1 MSLYKRKPGGV
12 WWVRFGRK
20 TRKTTGTK
28 DRKRAE
34 EFERVE
40 RDRIWRRNKL
50 GDRGAL
56 SWQKAAERWLK
67 HSKRSRVRD
76 RELLAWLAPRIGNE
90 AVRDVADP
98 AALDQL
104 REDGLA
110 EGWAQSTV
118 DRMMRTVRSVLRS
131 CWKRKEID
139 QPYVPMH
146 GDPEAEPRF
155 LTHDQFRALCA
166 ELPHH
171 LNLAARFAVLT
182 LLRKTAHSRLTW
194 DRIDLESRWAWVP
207 GERTKTGKPFGI
219 ALSDEAIEILMEC
232 KRLWPNGERV
242 FRYDGQ
248 PVSNF
253 HTAAFKKAAERA
265 KVLPLRW
272 HDLRHTGASWAVQN
286 GVTLQELMV
295 LGNWKSYK
303 SVLVYAHLAPSNS
316 SKAAEIV
323 GQTVVHA
330 LKIVK

>member
-1 MSLYKRKPGGV
+1 MPLYKRKPGGV
-12 WWVRFGRK
+12 WWIRIGRK

-34 EFERVE
+34 EFEAVE
-40 RDRIWRRNKL
+40 RDRLWRRNKL

-76 RELLAWLAPRIGNE
+76 RELLKWLEPRIGNE

-98 AALDQL
+98 DALDQL

-131 CWKRKEID
+131 CWKRKEIE

-155 LTHDQFRALCA
+155 LTHDQFRRLCD
-166 ELPHH
+166 ELPLH
-171 LNLAARFAVLT
+171 LNLAARFAVLS
-182 LLRKTAHSRLTW
+182 LLRKTPHSRLTW
-194 DRIDLESRWAWVP
+194 DRIDLEGRWAWVP

-219 ALSDEAIEILMEC
+219 SLSDESVEILKEC
-232 KRLWPNGERV
+232 KRLWPTGERV
-242 FRYDGQ
+242 FRYDGA
-248 PVSNF
+248 PVANF
-253 HTAAFKKAAERA
+253 HTAAYKKAAERA
-265 KVLPLRW
+265 GVLPLRW

-316 SKAAEIV
+316 TKAAEIV

-330 LKIVK
+330 LRTVK